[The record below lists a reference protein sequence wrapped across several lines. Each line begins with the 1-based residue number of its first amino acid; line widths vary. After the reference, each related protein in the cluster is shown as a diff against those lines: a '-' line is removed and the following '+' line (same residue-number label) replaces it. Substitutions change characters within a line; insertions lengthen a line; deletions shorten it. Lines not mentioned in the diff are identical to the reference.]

1 MNALQLISIFLESVI
16 VMISLMIGLK
26 KKKIYGYGFALTFA
40 VYVFYDTARLF
51 SIETSETF
59 LYIMFFVAT
68 VSALFS
74 VWELYRKS

>member
-26 KKKIYGYGFALTFA
+26 KKKIYGHGFALTFA
-40 VYVFYDTARLF
+40 IYVFYDTARLF

>member
-1 MNALQLISIFLESVI
+1 LISIFLESVV

-26 KKKIYGYGFALTFA
+26 KKKTYGHGFASTFA
-40 VYVFYDTARLF
+40 IYVFYDTTRLF

-59 LYIMFFVAT
+59 LYIMFFAAT

-74 VWELYRKS
+74 VWELYRKL